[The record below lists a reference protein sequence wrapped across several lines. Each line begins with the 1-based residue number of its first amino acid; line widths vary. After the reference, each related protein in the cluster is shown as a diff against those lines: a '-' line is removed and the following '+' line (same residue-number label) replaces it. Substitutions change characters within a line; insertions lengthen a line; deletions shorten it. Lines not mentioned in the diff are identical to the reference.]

1 MAGVEVG
8 IKNLSKSFGSSNIW
22 SDVTL
27 TLPAGEVSVLLGP
40 SGTGKSVL
48 LKSIIGLLKPEKG
61 SIFIHDTDLVRCS
74 ESKLYEIRKLFGVL
88 FQDGALFGSMNLF
101 DNIAFPLREH
111 TRKGESEIKDI
122 VMEKLDLVGL
132 GGAEDKLPGEISGGM
147 KKRAGLAR
155 ALVLDPEII
164 LVDEPDSGLDPV
176 RTAYLNQLIV
186 DLNAQLD
193 ATILIVTHHLG
204 TARSLPDNIGMLFRK
219 NLVMFGPREVL
230 LTSEE
235 PVVQQF
241 LQGRRIGPIG
251 MSEEKDSAQMEA
263 EMEELKKKG
272 GSAESE
278 ESFIDPQLEVSE
290 GVPERKAVQRRKDR
304 VMQVLHTLPPKAQ
317 TAILEQL
324 TEADQERYG
333 ISRDQDR
340 TELIEVTRN
349 NPPEDADPFGY
360 QAMAEAEDNSLVEGG
375 SREGEGEGDQA
386 GSGDPDADAEA
397 RKAPPAPPESDEPL
411 VGVPADEDAGGTVVL
426 PQAGEHTKE
435 GDEDSDEAG
444 SSADQQGQDQQD
456 QDDPPTEQFQAVDE
470 SGQQQGQDQQG
481 QQGQDQTTQQVATA
495 GAAGAAG
502 AAAGRHRWREDPPQQ
517 PEQTGEQGVAGLV
530 PMAARPARDDEQPT
544 SQQPTVQQQGAQQQA
559 GQQQATQ
566 GQGGQQAAPPNPG
579 QDAAPDP
586 AGEAA
591 ADPPAEGGPGSRE
604 QAPPAGDGTGRGP
617 SDQQQGVPRGR
628 EDSDEGVLGGLRRM
642 FRRGDS

>member
-1 MAGVEVG
+1 MSGVEVG

-27 TLPAGEVSVLLGP
+27 TLPAGEISVLLGP

-88 FQDGALFGSMNLF
+88 FQDGALFGSMNIY

-111 TRKGESEIKDI
+111 TKKGESEIKDI

-176 RTAYLNQLIV
+176 RTAYLNQLLV
-186 DLNAQLD
+186 DLNTQLD
-193 ATILIVTHHLG
+193 ATIMVVTHHLG
-204 TARSLPDNIGMLFRK
+204 TARSMPDNIGMLFRK

-263 EMEELKKKG
+263 EMEELKKQG

-278 ESFIDPQLEVSE
+278 ESFIDPQINPTE
-290 GVPERKAVQRRKDR
+290 GIGERKAVERRKDR
-304 VMQVLHTLPPKAQ
+304 VMQILHTLPEKAQ
-317 TAILEQL
+317 TAILESL
-324 TEADQERYG
+324 TEEDMQRYG
-333 ISRDQDR
+333 VSKDQDR
-340 TELIEVTRN
+340 TELIEITRD

-360 QAMAEAEDNSLVEGG
+360 QAMQEAQSESMVEGSPAG
-375 SREGEGEGDQA
+375 EGEGEGENA
-386 GSGDPDADAEA
+386 GSGDPNADAEA
-397 RKAPPAPPESDEPL
+397 RRAPPAPPESDEPL
-411 VGVPADEDAGGTVVL
+411 VGVPVDEYAGGTVVL
-426 PQAGEHTKE
+426 PQAGEHTKSE
-435 GDEDSDEAG
+435 EEKSGASGADQDTSSDAADDSDDSER
-444 SSADQQGQDQQD
+444 QD
-456 QDDPPTEQFQAVDE
+456 QDSDDQDTQAHQQQ
-470 SGQQQGQDQQG
+470 SGQQTQDQHDDQG
-481 QQGQDQTTQQVATA
+481 GAEQQESQAHRQPDQDRAPSRDQGV
-495 GAAGAAG
+495 
-502 AAAGRHRWREDPPQQ
+502 RLE
-517 PEQTGEQGVAGLV
+517 EQG
-530 PMAARPARDDEQPT
+530 PRHAAED
-544 SQQPTVQQQGAQQQA
+544 
-559 GQQQATQ
+559 
-566 GQGGQQAAPPNPG
+566 N
-579 QDAAPDP
+579 
-586 AGEAA
+586 
-591 ADPPAEGGPGSRE
+591 
-604 QAPPAGDGTGRGP
+604 
-617 SDQQQGVPRGR
+617 SDQYTEEIPLPTQRDADGNGKPSPHKR
-628 EDSDEGVLGGLRRM
+628 EGGLRRL
-642 FRRGDS
+642 FNRS